1 MKRLIVTLLVAAF
14 VVAGSFSIAAADNGP
29 AEIKFPASMGE
40 VTFPH
45 AMHQEKLKD
54 CKLCHQAAPG
64 KIEGFGKDWAHK
76 TCKGCHKEKGV
87 STSCK
92 TCHSGPK
99 K

>member
-1 MKRLIVTLLVAAF
+1 MKRLVILLVMAAF
-14 VVAGSFSIAAADNGP
+14 VVAGSLSIAAADNGP
-29 AEIKFPASMGE
+29 AVIKFPAKMGE

-45 AMHQEKLKD
+45 AAHQARAKGD
-54 CKLCHQAAPG
+54 CKVCHEAAPG

-76 TCKGCHKEKGV
+76 HCKGCHKENGV

-92 TCHSGPK
+92 TCHK

>member
-14 VVAGSFSIAAADNGP
+14 VVVGSFSLAAAAGP
-29 AEIKFPASMGE
+29 EVITFKASMGD
-40 VTFPH
+40 VAFPH
-45 AMHQEKLKD
+45 KMHQEKLKD
-54 CKLCHQAAPG
+54 CKVCHQGTPG

-92 TCHSGPK
+92 TCHK

>member
-1 MKRLIVTLLVAAF
+1 MKRLVVTLLVAAF
-14 VVAGSFSIAAADNGP
+14 VVAGSFSIAAADDNGP

-54 CKLCHQAAPG
+54 CKICHEAGPG

-92 TCHSGPK
+92 TCHK